1 MCVCVCPGM
10 ADYQVLSPGLN
21 GSVPHTHPADFQLA
35 SILIKQHYV
44 KSSYHYSLTDPLED
58 GFTDRQLPT
67 FFPPASFS
75 KFDKPFNYL

>member
-1 MCVCVCPGM
+1 MCVCTGM

-21 GSVPHTHPADFQLA
+21 GSVPHTHPTDFQLA
-35 SILIKQHYV
+35 STSLIRCNICACHC
-44 KSSYHYSLTDPLED
+44 SLTEPLED